1 MYSITLGNFPIL
13 LCRLLCSKQYY
24 LDSSNSTIHFCM
36 DDSINEDV
44 GEREVSE
51 LDVYEITYIII
62 NFTYR
67 LIKIPFLS
75 WSI

>member
-1 MYSITLGNFPIL
+1 
-13 LCRLLCSKQYY
+13 
-24 LDSSNSTIHFCM
+24 M